1 MLEDALST
9 DADVILLM
17 GRICSKCQLECAN
30 FSCLQSA
37 YTYSMN
43 LIKYEKLIS
52 I

>member
-1 MLEDALST
+1 MFEDDLST
-9 DADVILLM
+9 DADVILLT

-30 FSCLQSA
+30 FSGLQSA
-37 YTYSMN
+37 YPMD